1 MVTLWPGT
9 SLISQYQQLIRRCQL
24 ASSADSSKRQSL
36 SLGSLGGGF
45 LQLYKGIYGK
55 GTDRN
60 FGSNCFHFPSWP
72 AFGHLEVPLSPKH
85 NTASIYTL
93 RMDGLVI
100 IKWLMISVVLYNVP
114 GTMLLYYPSKNYKEI
129 SITKVSWT
137 SRESNLDSFD
147 VGLTI
152 QKPTN
157 AWNNKNRAKCLYP
170 NTLRNV

>member
-45 LQLYKGIYGK
+45 LQLYKGIYAK

-60 FGSNCFHFPSWP
+60 FGSNCFHFPSRP
-72 AFGHLEVPLSPKH
+72 AFGHLEVPLSAKH

-100 IKWLMISVVLYNVP
+100 IKWLIISVVVYNVP
-114 GTMLLYYPSKNYKEI
+114 RSMLRYYPFKNFKEI
-129 SITKVSWT
+129 ITKVSWT
-137 SRESNLDSFD
+137 DRESNLDSFG
-147 VGLTI
+147 VGLTVW
-152 QKPTN
+152 KPTN
-157 AWNNKNRAKCLYP
+157 AWNNKNRVKFLFP